1 MAVIDQYFKY
11 LVEAGGSDLH
21 LSEGQPPKVRVNGTI
36 SAISD
41 ENLEGQ
47 AFKNLLAEIC
57 DPQAFQKYLEE
68 GDLDFAYEMDET
80 SRFRCNYF
88 KQQHGLGAVFRLIPT
103 KIATLEELGV
113 PTVVKEFAHMRSGLV
128 LVTGP
133 TGSGKS
139 TTLAA
144 IIDYINSNQAR
155 HIITVEEPI
164 EFVHPNK
171 KSIVTQREVPLQTP
185 SFADGLRAS
194 LREDSDIVLVGEM
207 RDLETISLALTAA
220 ETGLLVFGTL
230 HTNNASK
237 TIDRIIDVFP
247 SDQQSQ
253 VRTMLAGSLRGVVAQ
268 LLMKRSDKPGRV
280 AVNEILFA
288 TPAVAAII
296 REGATQKIPDVIVG
310 GKAMGMQF
318 MDDAIWQKLQQGI
331 VSPEEAYMK
340 CIEKEE
346 IPQLPSSGIRPP
358 GRLRRRKLSSL
369 PSFSCHVSH
378 WKIHAQACD
387 LWSLPALSG
396 GRLVYLAR
404 LSGRQDGRVPETVA
418 GAARRQLRPDSGS
431 VPGNPSPP
439 TSFPEELRN

>member
-247 SDQQSQ
+247 ANQQRQIAVQLSMVLQAVVSQ
-253 VRTMLAGSLRGVVAQ
+253 Q
-268 LLMKRSDKPGRV
+268 LIPAADGTQVPAFEVMTV
-280 AVNEILFA
+280 
-288 TPAVAAII
+288 TPAI
-296 REGATQKIPDVIVG
+296 RNMIRDNKIPQIDGTVYSAN
-310 GKAMGMQF
+310 KEDMHS
-318 MDDAIWQKLQQGI
+318 MDYSLQQL
-331 VSPEEAYMK
+331 AK
-340 CIEKEE
+340 
-346 IPQLPSSGIRPP
+346 SG
-358 GRLRRRKLSSL
+358 KVTAES
-369 PSFSCHVSH
+369 
-378 WKIHAQACD
+378 
-387 LWSLPALSG
+387 ALS
-396 GRLVYLAR
+396 YA
-404 LSGRQDGRVPETVA
+404 SNPEM
-418 GAARRQLRPDSGS
+418 LKKK
-431 VPGNPSPP
+431 
-439 TSFPEELRN
+439 L